1 MERGGAGRRSG
12 LGADRGN
19 AGEAETIGDLRGEI
33 GAILELLAVH
43 DADLHRFE
51 GADRRVLERAVVG
64 FGEEIED
71 GGEDAAGEVHLG
83 ETDRRDVDLPRHR
96 RVA

>member
-1 MERGGAGRRSG
+1 MESRGAGRRRG

-19 AGEAETIGDLRGEI
+19 AGEAETIGDLRGQI
-33 GAILELLAVH
+33 RAILELLAVH
-43 DADLHRFE
+43 DADLDGFE
-51 GADRRVLERAVVG
+51 GADRGVLEGAVVG

-83 ETDRRDVDLPRHR
+83 ETDRCDVDLPRHR